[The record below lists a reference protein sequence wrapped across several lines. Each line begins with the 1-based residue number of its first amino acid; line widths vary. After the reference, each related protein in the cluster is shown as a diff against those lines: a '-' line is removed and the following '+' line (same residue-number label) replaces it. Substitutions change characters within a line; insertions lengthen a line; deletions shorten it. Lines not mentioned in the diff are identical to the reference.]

1 MVCLIYKWQFTIK
14 GSQGWNLWKE
24 LKYRALIISLPI
36 LCSIWSLCAT
46 QDHLPRSDPHPQWV
60 GPFYV
65 NHHSR
70 PHSIAHR
77 KTWWKHF
84 SRQVSLS
91 QMTIAYVMLPTKNWK
106 HSLYLMERKINT
118 NIFSLSIV
126 IQENSLWNINHDPRI
141 PYNLQGCAI
150 VEWHHQIL
158 KHTKPHLAYIP
169 T

>member
-14 GSQGWNLWKE
+14 GSQDWNLWKE

-65 NHHSR
+65 NHQSR
-70 PHSIAHR
+70 PHSLAHR

-126 IQENSLWNINHDPRI
+126 IQENRI
-141 PYNLQGCAI
+141 AGFSMY
-150 VEWHHQIL
+150 L
-158 KHTKPHLAYIP
+158 KWKKIQEIICVCNVCVIKSKGETHISQAL
-169 T
+169 